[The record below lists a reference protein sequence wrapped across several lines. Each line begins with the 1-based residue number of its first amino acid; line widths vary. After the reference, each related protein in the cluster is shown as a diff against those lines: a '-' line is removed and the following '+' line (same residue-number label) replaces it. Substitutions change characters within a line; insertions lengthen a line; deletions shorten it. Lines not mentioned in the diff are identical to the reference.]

1 MVERYGFKVE
11 HIFTLIEARPQLAAP
26 IIGGLPFCQ
35 AELEYCA
42 RHEMAQTTE
51 DVLRRRIPL
60 LLLARSEQLMQVHH
74 QLSDYF
80 DD

>member
-1 MVERYGFKVE
+1 
-11 HIFTLIEARPQLAAP
+11 
-26 IIGGLPFCQ
+26 
-35 AELEYCA
+35 
-42 RHEMAQTTE
+42 MAQTTE